1 MVSVGNSSRLGLGTA
16 QFGSEYGISNS
27 KGRVPEGDIVSILDF
42 AKNSNIGLLDTASL
56 YGDSEAILG
65 KLLPA
70 DHSFRI
76 VTKTPVAKD
85 AIIDQAHCLDVERA
99 LYRSLDHLSQ
109 KSVYGLLVHDCNDLF
124 KPGGDLLL
132 TTLQEA
138 CRSGLVEKIG
148 VSVYDGTQID
158 TVLEK
163 FTPDIIQ
170 LPFSIA
176 DQRLVVSGHLKKLHA
191 HGVEIHA
198 RSIFLQGALLMDPQL
213 LPQHFDSVRSYF
225 INFGLAAKK
234 AGLSRLQACVQFV
247 LAHQEID
254 IALVGVTAI
263 AELAEIVAASSV
275 AGGMAYDAP
284 ELALNDERYIVPMN
298 WTAK

>member
-132 TTLQEA
+132 
-138 CRSGLVEKIG
+138 
-148 VSVYDGTQID
+148 
-158 TVLEK
+158 
-163 FTPDIIQ
+163 
-170 LPFSIA
+170 
-176 DQRLVVSGHLKKLHA
+176 
-191 HGVEIHA
+191 
-198 RSIFLQGALLMDPQL
+198 
-213 LPQHFDSVRSYF
+213 
-225 INFGLAAKK
+225 
-234 AGLSRLQACVQFV
+234 
-247 LAHQEID
+247 
-254 IALVGVTAI
+254 
-263 AELAEIVAASSV
+263 
-275 AGGMAYDAP
+275 
-284 ELALNDERYIVPMN
+284 
-298 WTAK
+298 